1 MTATD
6 RPAPAAD
13 RVRFVVTVSDLAT
26 VQRLLM
32 MLVGRRHPITRFEAT
47 ETAGAHWLVTLDC
60 PDADPPLLLERL
72 RRSPSVLDVRAVT
85 APPTAAGT

>member
-1 MTATD
+1 M
-6 RPAPAAD
+6 P
-13 RVRFVVTVSDLAT
+13 
-26 VQRLLM
+26 
-32 MLVGRRHPITRFEAT
+32 GRGSWWWRGGRHRRTGFEPT

-72 RRSPSVLDVRAVT
+72 RRSPSVVDVRAVT